1 MPDSVPTPSSPRDA
15 LPQRI
20 VVIGTTG
27 SGKTTLAA
35 YLARMLDARFVE
47 LDGFYH
53 EPNWTPA
60 ELPVFRARIAEA
72 IDTPRWVSAGNYR
85 SLVDDLLWPAADTIV
100 WLDYAFPRVLLR
112 LFRRTVRRG
121 LRNEELWN
129 GNRESLRHQFLTSDS
144 LFNWARKSHWKHR
157 REWPQRFRQPDLA
170 HVRVVRLR
178 SPRATDAW
186 MRTLAPA
193 LERDLT
199 SPPAPLILEE

>member
-1 MPDSVPTPSSPRDA
+1 MPDIAPNPSSPRDA

-60 ELPVFRARIAEA
+60 EIPVFRARIAKA
-72 IDTPRWVSAGNYR
+72 TDTQRWVSAGNYR
-85 SLVDDLLWPAADTIV
+85 TLVDDLLWPAADTIV
-100 WLDYAFPRVLLR
+100 WLDYSFPLVIWR
-112 LFRRTVRRG
+112 LFWRTMRRG
-121 LRNEELWN
+121 VRNEELWN
-129 GNRESLRHQFLTSDS
+129 GNRESLRSQFFTSDS

-157 REWPQRFRQPDLA
+157 REWTARFREPDLA
-170 HVRVVRLR
+170 HVRVIRLR
-178 SPRATDAW
+178 SPGATNAWVQSLRATRSPDGRSIDAGTNW
-186 MRTLAPA
+186 R
-193 LERDLT
+193 
-199 SPPAPLILEE
+199 I